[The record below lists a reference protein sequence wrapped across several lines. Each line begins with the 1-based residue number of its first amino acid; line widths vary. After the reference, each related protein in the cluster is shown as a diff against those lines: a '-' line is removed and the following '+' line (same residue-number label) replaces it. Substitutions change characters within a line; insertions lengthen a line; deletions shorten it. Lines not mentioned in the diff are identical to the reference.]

1 MNNKIP
7 WQLLQSMVAIADHGS
22 LSAAARE
29 MGVSQPTLSRHIS
42 TLEDLIG
49 DRLFLRT
56 REGMAMTQKGEQL
69 FDQIRTMADTVG
81 RISQKGGDEADVL
94 TGTVRISA
102 SQIVATYVLPQMLTD
117 LRQKTPR
124 VAYEVVASDTSQNLI
139 RREADIAIRMY
150 RPNQSDLFIRK
161 VAELKLGIFGH
172 RDYLKDRGPVTIEN
186 FMSFDVVGYDRSS
199 LILDGMRRLGMKAE
213 REDFAFRSD
222 DQVVCWNMI
231 KAGYGLG
238 MMQIG
243 LGKQDPNL
251 VRVAPEIDIGSLPVW
266 LAAHKELKSSARIR
280 LAFDHLA
287 ASFQKME
294 HTN

>member
-102 SQIVATYVLPQMLTD
+102 SQIVSTYVLPQMLTD
-117 LRQKTPR
+117 LRQKTPW

-243 LGKQDPNL
+243 LGKQDSNL